1 MPHWWQ
7 YETLVKKQK
16 NTTLKV
22 MGFGLKNLQTML
34 EHLLWQVVVALKTKH
49 SQQNTSW
56 KGNMDTSSQNESI
69 HWKRNIIANKKNS
82 NGIFHTL

>member
-1 MPHWWQ
+1 
-7 YETLVKKQK
+7 VKKQK

-49 SQQNTSW
+49 SQQNTS
-56 KGNMDTSSQNESI
+56 
-69 HWKRNIIANKKNS
+69 
-82 NGIFHTL
+82 